1 MSDSEARAALDHDE
15 ANLPLHRDRDHEL
28 RLGLGVGVQDLD
40 LEVCLEADLEVE
52 VGLGDDRE
60 AHEVSDPEDVQ
71 EEEEPDG
78 QSLRDSEEY
87 DSEEDDS
94 DEGGRSKK
102 RKKKDRYGGFI
113 IDEAEVDDEVE
124 DEDEWEDGAQEIG
137 IVSNELDEFG
147 PTAREIEGRRR
158 GTNLWDAQKE
168 HEIEEYLRKKYADDG
183 AAAKHFGDGGEEMS
197 DEITQQTLLPG
208 VKDPNLWMV
217 KCRIGEEK
225 STCLHL
231 MRKFLAYQNTGEPL
245 QIKSVV
251 SPEGLKG
258 YIYIEAYKQPHVKAV
273 IDNVGNLRV
282 GQWKQQMVPIKEM
295 TDVLRVVKEQTGL
308 KSKQWVRLKRGLYKD
323 DIAQVDYFDMAQNQV
338 HLKILPRI
346 DYTRLRGALRTTQ
359 SESEAEK
366 RKRKRR
372 PPAKPFDPEAIRAIG
387 GEVTSDGDFL
397 IFEGNRYSRKGFLYK
412 NFTLSAVI
420 VDGVKPTLAELER
433 FEEQPEGIDLELPTE
448 KEDKAVTHSFSAG
461 DNVEVCEGELIN
473 LQGKILSID
482 GSMITIMPKHADLK
496 EPLVFQASELK
507 KYFKMGDH
515 VKVLAGRYEGDTG
528 LVVRVEI
535 NRVVLISDLTMHEME
550 ILPKDL
556 QLCSDMASGVDSL
569 GKFEWGDLVTL
580 DAETVG
586 VIVRLERENFHVLN
600 MHGKVVECRPGSLQ
614 KRKLNKFLAALDSY
628 RNSLHRHD
636 MVKVIDGPH
645 SGFSGE
651 IKHLYRN
658 FAFLQSVEF
667 LNNGGIF
674 VCKTKHLQ
682 LAGGSKIVPNADI
695 GTGMEFMSPRRSS
708 PMHPSSGVG
717 TMPGV
722 GGGFRG
728 ARRGRGR
735 GSRDRD
741 MIGTTIKITKGPY
754 KGNIGI
760 VKDVTQSTARI
771 ELHTSCQTISVDHNN
786 IADVGTPSKDGSI
799 SSYGRT
805 PAYSGSQ
812 TPLYRDMGNKTP
824 MAESGSRTPLH
835 YGSMTPIHDGS
846 RTPNAS
852 SEWDPS
858 LPNTY
863 PSPAYNPSTPGGI
876 NAPFTPQTPGAV
888 YDNSYS
894 PYGYQSAIST
904 PSPATGYGQ
913 SPASNNP
920 YNTPSSGY
928 SPTMPYNPQTPG
940 AGLDVLPMTDWHTVD
955 IEVRVRDSHDDKDL
969 VGQTVVIRSI
979 SGAMCSVFLPIEDR
993 VVNILA
999 DHLDP
1004 VRPQRG
1010 DQFKVI
1016 IGEEREQTG
1025 ELLSIDS
1032 HEGVVK
1038 IKNDITML
1046 PLQNLC
1052 RMRKR
1057 DH

>member
-1 MSDSEARAALDHDE
+1 MSDSEASNFSDNENASE
-15 ANLPLHRDRDHEL
+15 AGSVRSRSSRGSVRSRSRTPSRSRSPTKTS
-28 RLGLGVGVQDLD
+28 G
-40 LEVCLEADLEVE
+40 
-52 VGLGDDRE
+52 
-60 AHEVSDPEDVQ
+60 PEDVAD
-71 EEEEPDG
+71 EEEPDG
-78 QSLRDSEEY
+78 ESLRSDEY
-87 DSEEDDS
+87 DSEEDS
-94 DEGGRSKK
+94 DDDRPKK
-102 RKKKDRYGGFI
+102 HKKKDRYGGFI

-124 DEDEWEDGAQEIG
+124 DEDEWEEGAQEIG
-137 IVSNELDEFG
+137 IVPNEVDEFG

-168 HEIEEYLRKKYADDG
+168 HEIEEYLRKKYADDST
-183 AAAKHFGDGGEEMS
+183 AIKHFGDGGEEMS

-225 STCLHL
+225 STCLLL
-231 MRKFLAYQNTGEPL
+231 MRKFLAYQNTNEPL
-245 QIKSVV
+245 QIKSVIA
-251 SPEGLKG
+251 PEGVKG
-258 YIYIEAYKQPHVKAV
+258 YIYIEAYKQPHVKAT
-273 IDNVGNLRV
+273 ISNVGNLRM
-282 GQWKQQMVPIKEM
+282 GIWKQQMVPIKEM

-338 HLKILPRI
+338 HLKLLPRI
-346 DYTRLRGALRTTQ
+346 DYTRLRGALRTAQT
-359 SESEAEK
+359 ESEAEK
-366 RKRKRR
+366 RKKKRR
-372 PPAKPFDPEAIRAIG
+372 PPSKPFDPEAIRAIG

-397 IFEGNRYSRKGFLYK
+397 IFEGNL
-412 NFTLSAVI
+412 
-420 VDGVKPTLAELER
+420 KPTLAELER

-448 KEDKAVTHSFSAG
+448 KEDKAITHSFSAG

-473 LQGKILSID
+473 LQGKIISID
-482 GSMITIMPKHADLK
+482 GPLITIMPKHEDLRDH
-496 EPLVFQASELK
+496 LVFQATELK

-515 VKVLAGRYEGDTG
+515 
-528 LVVRVEI
+528 
-535 NRVVLISDLTMHEME
+535 ME

-556 QLCSDMASGVDSL
+556 QLCTDMASGVDSL
-569 GKFEWGDLVTL
+569 GKFEWGDLVNL

-614 KRKLNKFLAALDSY
+614 KRRLNRYTAALDSY
-628 RNSLHRHD
+628 RNNLHRRD

-658 FAFLQSVEF
+658 FAFLHSVEF
-667 LNNGGIF
+667 LQNGGIF

-682 LAGGSKIVPNADI
+682 LAGGNKSVPSADI
-695 GTGMEFMSPRRSS
+695 STGMEYMSPRRSS
-708 PMHPSSGVG
+708 PMHPSSGG
-717 TMPGV
+717 GGGGGGV
-722 GGGFRG
+722 GGFTGGRG
-728 ARRGRGR
+728 GGAGRGR
-735 GSRDRD
+735 VSRDRD
-741 MIGTTIKITKGPY
+741 IIGTTIKITRGPY

-760 VKDVTQSTARI
+760 VKDATQSTARI
-771 ELHTSCQTISVDHNN
+771 ELHTSCQTISVDRNH
-786 IADVGTPSKDGSI
+786 ISDVGTPAKDGSA

-805 PAYSGSQ
+805 PAYAGNQ
-812 TPLYRDMGNKTP
+812 TPLYRDTGNKTP
-824 MAESGSRTPLH
+824 MCDSGSRTPLH

-858 LPNTY
+858 VSNTY
-863 PSPAYNPSTPGGI
+863 PSPGYNPSTPGYQMNG
-876 NAPFTPQTPGAV
+876 PYTPQTPGTM
-888 YDNSYS
+888 YDTTYS
-894 PYGYQSAIST
+894 PYQASPGYQSVVST

-913 SPASNNP
+913 SPSSNNP
-920 YNTPSSGY
+920 YSTPSSGY
-928 SPTMPYNPQTPG
+928 SPNMPYNPQTPG
-940 AGLDVLPMTDWHTVD
+940 AGMDVLPMTDWHTVD
-955 IEVRVRDSHDDKDL
+955 IEVRIRDSHDDGGL
-969 VGQTVVIRSI
+969 VGQTGIIRSI
-979 SGAMCSVFLPIEDR
+979 SGAMCSVFLPEEDR
-993 VVNILA
+993 VVNIMS

-1025 ELLSIDS
+1025 ELLSIDV

-1038 IKNDITML
+1038 IKDDITML

-1052 RMRKR
+1052 KMRKS